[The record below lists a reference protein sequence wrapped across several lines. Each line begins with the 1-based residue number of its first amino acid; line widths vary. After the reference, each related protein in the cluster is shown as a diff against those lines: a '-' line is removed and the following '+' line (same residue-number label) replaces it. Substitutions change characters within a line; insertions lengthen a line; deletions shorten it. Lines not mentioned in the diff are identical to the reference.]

1 MNKIVLIF
9 AMLSL
14 MFAGCESIRQA
25 KGCFG
30 YWEDSG
36 MKKGTRGTRKDFSKP
51 YRQCV
56 DTNPPHGNIE
66 TKPYG

>member
-30 YWEDSG
+30 YWEDIG

>member
-9 AMLSL
+9 VMLSL

-36 MKKGTRGTRKDFSKP
+36 MKRGTRGTRKDFSKP

-56 DTNPPHGNIE
+56 DTNPPHGNI
-66 TKPYG
+66 

>member
-9 AMLSL
+9 VMLSL